1 MGYRR
6 CASHS
11 SEDEFVY
18 ILEGEP
24 VFATN
29 VGETAMRLGSCR
41 FQGPLGQCAHL
52 VNRTEREMVY
62 LEIGDRDAVGTVIYP
77 YDDLGKALAPDG
89 SRVFVHKDGR
99 PY

>member
-1 MGYRR
+1 
-6 CASHS
+6 
-11 SEDEFVY
+11 
-18 ILEGEP
+18 
-24 VFATN
+24 
-29 VGETAMRLGSCR
+29 
-41 FQGPLGQCAHL
+41 
-52 VNRTEREMVY
+52 MVY